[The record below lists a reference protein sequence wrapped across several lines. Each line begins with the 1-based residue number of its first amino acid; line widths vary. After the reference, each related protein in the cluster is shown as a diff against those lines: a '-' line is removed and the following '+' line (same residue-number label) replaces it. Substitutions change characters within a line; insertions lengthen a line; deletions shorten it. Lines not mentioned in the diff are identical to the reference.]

1 MNQSLA
7 EMRASFKEKEENE
20 QLDQQLISL
29 VNRFVWYPDKHTPL
43 SRRCSADHRDKLIVA
58 MTEILGQAYS

>member
-7 EMRASFKEKEENE
+7 EMQASFKEKEENE
-20 QLDQQLISL
+20 QLDQLLISL
-29 VNRFVWYPDKHTPL
+29 VNHFVWYPDKWTTL

-58 MTEILGQAYS
+58 MTEILGQANN